1 MLSVETDLN
10 TQLNQE
16 KKYWS
21 DLNGAPMVTE
31 LQAKFSIPP
40 LSSIPFG
47 ENLVLQ
53 SASRLL
59 LNSFEWIKTSNSAFK
74 LLEYLFNFNYFNLI

>member
-1 MLSVETDLN
+1 
-10 TQLNQE
+10 
-16 KKYWS
+16 
-21 DLNGAPMVTE
+21 MVTE

-40 LSSIPFG
+40 LSTIPFG

-74 LLEYLFNFNYFNLI
+74 LLE